1 MLRKHLLPIVSIL
14 MSLAAIAISF
24 CRTTPIEIDWI
35 SVIVGILTFITSLV
49 VLWQIWNSIQL
60 HNTLTEIKSTTKKEV
75 DDYHHTVGGLFIQIN
90 TIHDYLKGNLY
101 EKAIDGFINA
111 IEEANKGSRK
121 DIVEGIISYLYKIKD
136 DKEKRGAYV
145 YLIEGKKEHY
155 LKVLKEV
162 GGLYAENICSFI
174 EGLQDGNTSTK

>member
-1 MLRKHLLPIVSIL
+1 MLRKNILPVIAIF
-14 MSLAAIAISF
+14 MSLCAIGISL
-24 CRTTPIEIDWI
+24 CRTTPIEMDWI
-35 SVIVGILTFITSLV
+35 GVIVGILTFITSLV

-75 DDYHHTVGGLFIQIN
+75 DDYSHTVGGLFIQIN

-101 EKAIDGFINA
+101 ELAIDGFVSA

-136 DKEKRGAYV
+136 DKEKLGAYV
-145 YLIEGKKEHY
+145 YLIGGRKEYY
-155 LKVLKEV
+155 LNVLKGV
-162 GGLYAENICSFI
+162 DGLYAENIRKFI
-174 EGLQDGNTSTK
+174 ESLQEGNAGTK